1 MDDNL
6 LPKINFHPFSV
17 PRFMLT
23 GHQILHDGAIQHNNI
38 DLKSHPI
45 AQFVENR
52 IIRKTKMLN
61 SSKVNN
67 KF

>member
-23 GHQILHDGAIQHNNI
+23 GHLILHDGTLSHNR
-38 DLKSHPI
+38 PQI
-45 AQFVENR
+45 ASDR
-52 IIRKTKMLN
+52 TI
-61 SSKVNN
+61 
-67 KF
+67 